1 MKLTFTSSS
10 KELQTLLNKKLNKQD
25 LNKIFVNFQ
34 KLEEKEKKYFDK
46 ILRFNKNKL
55 NPLLF
60 NKHSK

>member
-25 LNKIFVNFQ
+25 LNEIFVNFE
-34 KLEEKEKKYFDK
+34 KLYKKEKKYFDK
-46 ILRFNKNKL
+46 ILRFNKDKL

-60 NKHSK
+60 NKYSK